1 MKYRLINQ
9 NYSSNYIENIL
20 AEKGINGEIL
30 LNPTKEFLQSPE
42 YLDNIDDAFRCLMNH
57 IEDDTKFALI
67 NDSDLDGYSSG
78 AILYLYIKLLNP
90 NKQIDYFCHDGKQ
103 HGLEDMMENVGNTTY
118 SIVFCPDSATNDGIY
133 VEQIAPS
140 MVICLDH
147 HIKEENT
154 IVPQN
159 MIIVNNQ
166 TSNYYINKDLSG
178 AGVTWQFCRYID
190 SQISKK
196 YADRFIDLAAL
207 SISSDMMSVV
217 SYENAYILRQG
228 LHSFSKNFFFQTLLD
243 KQSYSIGDESR
254 INSIS
259 IAFYIVPLINALI
272 RVGTQQEKRKL
283 FEAFINGGKIVESNK
298 RGHKPGETETLAAQ
312 MARTCINARSKQ
324 NRILEA
330 AQDRL
335 DARIHKFDL
344 LSNKVLLIELDKYD
358 DFPSELNGLLAMRFC
373 AKYKRPTMVARL
385 GPDGY
390 LKGSARAPSN
400 TALESFKE
408 FLSNTGLFEYTLGH
422 DMALGYAI
430 SAQKVNEFLKISN
443 EKLSTISMDES
454 LYDVNF
460 IRQST
465 DYDIIDI
472 IQDVE
477 KYHLTYG
484 QQNDEPLIVVEN
496 IRLRAD
502 DISIIG
508 SNSDTLKFSKNGV
521 IYIKFKAKDMI
532 DDLCNLNEINL
543 TLIGKANMNYWGG
556 RAMPQIIV
564 EEYELK
570 DGEFDF

>member
-1 MKYRLINQ
+1 MCDVDGF
-9 NYSSNYIENIL
+9 SS
-20 AEKGINGEIL
+20 
-30 LNPTKEFLQSPE
+30 S
-42 YLDNIDDAFRCLMNH
+42 
-57 IEDDTKFALI
+57 
-67 NDSDLDGYSSG
+67 
-78 AILYLYIKLLNP
+78 AILYQYIKLLNP
-90 NKQIDYFCHDGKQ
+90 NKQIDYFCHNGKQ
-103 HGLEDMMENVGNTTY
+103 HGLEDMMENVSDTSY
-118 SIVFCPDSATNDGIY
+118 SIVFCPDSATNDGEY
-133 VEQIAPS
+133 VAQIAPS
-140 MVICLDH
+140 IVICLDH

-166 TSNYYINKDLSG
+166 TSDYYVNKDLSG
-178 AGVTWQFCRYID
+178 AGVTWQFCRYVD
-190 SQISKK
+190 AQIGKK

-228 LHSFSKNFFFQTLLD
+228 LHSFSKNFFFQTILD
-243 KQSYSIGDESR
+243 KQSYSIGDESK

-272 RVGTQQEKRKL
+272 RVGTQEEKQKL
-283 FEAFINGGKIVESNK
+283 FEAFINGNKIVESNK

-312 MARTCINARSKQ
+312 MTRTCINARSKQ

-330 AQDRL
+330 AQDRI

-344 LSNKVLLIELDKYD
+344 LNNKVLLIELEKYD

-385 GPDGY
+385 SQDGY

-400 TALESFKE
+400 TALDSFKD
-408 FLSNTGLFEYTLGH
+408 FLSETGLFEYTLGH

-430 SAQKVNEFLKISN
+430 SIQKIQEFLRLSN

-454 LYDVNF
+454 IYDVNF
-460 IRQST
+460 VRQST

-484 QQNDEPLIVVEN
+484 QQNDEPLIAVEN
-496 IRLRAD
+496 IRLRAE

-521 IYIKFKAKDMI
+521 TYIKFKAKDMI